1 MFQIY
6 NQCLY
11 FPCSLLLYFSEGTL
25 CTFVRH
31 EKSVNFGLT
40 HESHPMSCLS

>member
-6 NQCLY
+6 NQCSF
-11 FPCSLLLYFSEGTL
+11 FPRSLLLYFSEGTL

-40 HESHPMSCLS
+40 CESHLMSCPG